1 MPVHDSP
8 RRAERADTYQA
19 VLRQTTIHT
28 KLAVADEQLES
39 LSADMFAFKILLPAL
54 LSRVGRLDPILA
66 SAIHHGFQDATNQ
79 VEHRMA
85 ASRKAK
91 TRDRCR
97 KALASIRTM
106 RAAVLTELS
115 SLPVAPGRS

>member
-8 RRAERADTYQA
+8 RRAEGKRADTYQT
-19 VLRQTTIHT
+19 VLRQTTIDT
-28 KLAVADEQLES
+28 TVADEQLES
-39 LSADMFAFKILLPAL
+39 LSANVFALKILLPAL

-79 VEHRMA
+79 VEHQMA
-85 ASRKAK
+85 SSRKAR

-97 KALASIRTM
+97 NALASIRTM
-106 RAAVLTELS
+106 RAALTELS